1 MKTKLK
7 TLAIATIL
15 FAAILVQPV
24 SASCVVLKIP
34 KPVPIARMTPSIE
47 GEKIVRTGKD
57 LYVSYIYKAQKAYFP
72 DLDPIIVQAVMQCE
86 SNYIP
91 TIQSRV
97 GAVGLMQVIP
107 KYHARRMSK
116 YGLTDIWDP
125 YTNIVVGM
133 DFLNESYQ
141 KYGSYY
147 SALKAYNNSDKYVR
161 HVLSVADQIRYGGG

>member
-7 TLAIATIL
+7 VLVTSSIL
-15 FAAILVQPV
+15 FAVMLIQPV
-24 SASCVVLKIP
+24 SASYVVLTIS
-34 KPVPIARMTPSIE
+34 KPVPIARMIASIE
-47 GEKIVRTGKD
+47 GERILPEGRD

-91 TIQSRV
+91 MIHSRA

-107 KYHARRMSK
+107 KYHARRMDK
-116 YGLTDIWDP
+116 YGLTNIWDP
-125 YTNIVVGM
+125 YTNIIVGM
-133 DFLNESYQ
+133 DFLNESYH

-147 SALKAYNNSDKYVR
+147 SALKAYNNSDAYVR
-161 HVLSVADQIRYGGG
+161 HVLSVAEQIRYGGG